1 MNELMAP
8 AEMQVQASSSPD
20 EDREKTGLQPAAERT
35 TPTIRVRVGRLPS
48 LDGWRGVSI
57 LLVLAGHM
65 IPLSPKWLN
74 FNAMAAAA
82 GLSIFFVLSGFLVV
96 SMLIENESL
105 YAFFVR
111 RFFRIVP
118 LAWLVVLAM
127 LLVEQP
133 ASDVWLANFFFYA
146 NFSEATLLEHGKQ
159 LWSLSVEVQFY
170 VWIGVVVALFG
181 RRGLF
186 LIPVACV
193 AVTIARVAYGM
204 EFSILTWFRV
214 DEILAG
220 GSLALFI
227 HYSKFADTSLRWPRF
242 APYVLMLLLL
252 ATCFHM
258 FGALLYLRPY
268 AAALLVYSTIKRR
281 DDWLQNVLTG
291 RVLRYFAKT
300 SYAVYVIHPVTHAG
314 WLGEGDVVV
323 RYAKRILSFILTFL
337 FAHISTN
344 YYEKYWIA
352 LSHRLSSNVAG
363 SQSKQS
369 SLQLQS
375 VLEK

>member
-1 MNELMAP
+1 
-8 AEMQVQASSSPD
+8 
-20 EDREKTGLQPAAERT
+20 
-35 TPTIRVRVGRLPS
+35 
-48 LDGWRGVSI
+48 
-57 LLVLAGHM
+57 
-65 IPLSPKWLN
+65 
-74 FNAMAAAA
+74 
-82 GLSIFFVLSGFLVV
+82 
-96 SMLIENESL
+96 
-105 YAFFVR
+105 
-111 RFFRIVP
+111 
-118 LAWLVVLAM
+118 
-127 LLVEQP
+127 
-133 ASDVWLANFFFYA
+133 
-146 NFSEATLLEHGKQ
+146 
-159 LWSLSVEVQFY
+159 
-170 VWIGVVVALFG
+170 
-181 RRGLF
+181 
-186 LIPVACV
+186 
-193 AVTIARVAYGM
+193 
-204 EFSILTWFRV
+204 
-214 DEILAG
+214 
-220 GSLALFI
+220 
-227 HYSKFADTSLRWPRF
+227 
-242 APYVLMLLLL
+242 
-252 ATCFHM
+252 
-258 FGALLYLRPY
+258 LRPY